1 MERGNSVKN
10 YNFSGAQDWS
20 KYFDTIFK
28 TYKVNH
34 LLEFGLGDGTEFL
47 LDNCETVTSVE
58 ISLGDYNKSWHDK
71 CVEKYKNYQNW
82 NVHYIDAPKEVVEA
96 NQEAIDKRYPIN
108 YTQHLPKLKE
118 IVDKY
123 TKKTDMI
130 FIDAGFHNRGD
141 LVNLCFNKAKII
153 AAHDSSRDEGRVLKN
168 IYGYNIVNIPDNYL
182 EFHFEDTY
190 MGTTIWVDKE
200 LTNVI
205 EALNGLR

>member
-1 MERGNSVKN
+1 MKN

-20 KYFDTIFK
+20 KYFDVIFK
-28 TYKVNH
+28 TCKITH

-47 LDNCETVTSVE
+47 LDNCEKVTSVE

-82 NVHYIDAPKEVVEA
+82 NVNYIDAPKEVVES

-108 YTQHLPKLKE
+108 YTAHLPKLKA

-123 TKKTDMI
+123 AKKTDMI

-153 AAHDSSRDEGRVLKN
+153 AAHDTSRDEGRILKN
-168 IYGYNIVNIPDNYL
+168 IYGYNIVNIPDNYV

-200 LTNVI
+200 LTTVI
-205 EALNGLR
+205 EVLNGLR